1 MLHDKNTTSYVD
13 ELMSVAKVMRHP
25 VFKKPLLTRKEIL
38 ERSVASPY
46 GNEERPL
53 IEHDLEIFKIVQIT
67 IMYLIQHENG
77 SFVCGMC
84 ENNRRD
90 LYLKLDE
97 ETDPLGYTKFWFTP
111 VSYDG
116 LCETIPL
123 DSFQFEGINTPNEE
137 GVDWWTK

>member
-1 MLHDKNTTSYVD
+1 MLHDKNTTSYLE
-13 ELMSVAKVMRHP
+13 ELMSVAKVATEA
-25 VFKKPLLTRKEIL
+25 VFEKPLLTRKEIL
-38 ERSVASPY
+38 ERSPY
-46 GNEERPL
+46 NEGPL
-53 IEHDLEIFKIVQIT
+53 IENDLEIEEIVHIT

-90 LYLKLDE
+90 FYMRLDE
-97 ETDPLGYTKFWFTP
+97 ETDPLGYTKFWFTL

-123 DSFQFEGINTPNEE
+123 DSVQFEGCNTPNKE
-137 GVDWWTK
+137 GVHWWTE